1 MTINPYT
8 PGFGQRPLVVVG
20 RERQLARGHETLLT
34 VAGTGRASTSP
45 LVLLGVRGIGK
56 TVALGLLRDD
66 AEREGFVTVLVR
78 LDRVSSTA
86 QLITSGVAEQIAPL
100 AAQGA
105 SGHWRRFTELIAQ
118 LSIDVS
124 IAGVVTVGRRPTE
137 SEPDVLTERQVL
149 ARSLISA
156 AQIAR
161 EDGRPGLAV
170 FIDEIQEARVND
182 LVVLVNALQDALTAP
197 DTPVA
202 VFAAGL
208 PDSPARLMA
217 AGSFAERFEF
227 TVLEPFDARQ
237 ATAALVGPAVRVGVS
252 WDAAAADL
260 LAQESGGSPYLV
272 QLFGDAAWRAGRPA
286 SGDVIGRAD
295 ADAAI
300 AAARESLQAGMF
312 PGRWARCT
320 DGERELLIAIATVAD
335 AEGVA
340 ASDAITAVLGK
351 SGTPGWSR
359 VRASLINKGYI
370 VPRGRGKLGF
380 SIAGFRDYVL
390 GLDESS
396 AGPRTRPGAS
406 AGLRAEQVPMGEL
419 PPGPAF
425 GDQ

>member
-1 MTINPYT
+1 MASNPYT

-66 AEREGFVTVLVR
+66 ADHEGFVTVQVR
-78 LDRVSSTA
+78 LDRISSAA
-86 QLITSGVAEQIAPL
+86 QLITSGTAEQIAPL

-118 LSIDVS
+118 LSIEVS
-124 IAGVVTVGRRPTE
+124 IAGVVTVGRRPAE
-137 SEPDVLTERQVL
+137 AAPDVLTERQVL

-156 AQIAR
+156 AQLAR
-161 EDGRPGLAV
+161 GHGSQGLAI
-170 FIDEIQEARVND
+170 FIDEIQEARPND

-197 DTPVA
+197 STPIA
-202 VFAAGL
+202 IFAAGL

-227 TVLEPFDARQ
+227 SMLEPFDARQ

-252 WDAAAADL
+252 WDAGAAEL
-260 LAQESGGSPYLV
+260 LAEESGGSPYLV

-286 SGDVIGRAD
+286 SGGVLSRAD

-300 AAARESLQAGMF
+300 AASRESLQAGMF

-320 DGERELLIAIATVAD
+320 DGERALLIAIATVAD
-335 AEGVA
+335 REGIA
-340 ASDAITAVLGK
+340 ASEAITAALGK

-359 VRASLINKGYI
+359 VRSSLINKGYI

-380 SIAGFRDYVL
+380 SIAGFRDFVL
-390 GLDESS
+390 GIDDS
-396 AGPRTRPGAS
+396 AETLEADAMSR
-406 AGLRAEQVPMGEL
+406 LRFEQLPPGEL
-419 PPGPAF
+419 PPSPEDGER
-425 GDQ
+425 

>member
-149 ARSLISA
+149 ARSLISSLKSRR
-156 AQIAR
+156 QR
-161 EDGRPGLAV
+161 RRRRSRPPCMP
-170 FIDEIQEARVND
+170 F
-182 LVVLVNALQDALTAP
+182 
-197 DTPVA
+197 
-202 VFAAGL
+202 
-208 PDSPARLMA
+208 RL
-217 AGSFAERFEF
+217 GTVCRF
-227 TVLEPFDARQ
+227 
-237 ATAALVGPAVRVGVS
+237 
-252 WDAAAADL
+252 
-260 LAQESGGSPYLV
+260 
-272 QLFGDAAWRAGRPA
+272 
-286 SGDVIGRAD
+286 
-295 ADAAI
+295 
-300 AAARESLQAGMF
+300 
-312 PGRWARCT
+312 
-320 DGERELLIAIATVAD
+320 
-335 AEGVA
+335 
-340 ASDAITAVLGK
+340 
-351 SGTPGWSR
+351 
-359 VRASLINKGYI
+359 
-370 VPRGRGKLGF
+370 
-380 SIAGFRDYVL
+380 
-390 GLDESS
+390 
-396 AGPRTRPGAS
+396 
-406 AGLRAEQVPMGEL
+406 
-419 PPGPAF
+419 
-425 GDQ
+425 